1 MMRFAIQ
8 LILWWALAA
17 SSQAGQLLAVK
28 AEPEFDTLR
37 LSLEL
42 SAPTQFRYSLLDKPD
57 RLVVELIAT
66 EASSSF
72 NPATLKAPPV
82 SSLRH
87 SLNGKNLKL
96 VFELDSS
103 ALVKAYKLRSGQQQP
118 DRVVLELSGF
128 KAVGVRKESSTD
140 K

>member
-66 EASSSF
+66 EASS
-72 NPATLKAPPV
+72 
-82 SSLRH
+82 
-87 SLNGKNLKL
+87 
-96 VFELDSS
+96 
-103 ALVKAYKLRSGQQQP
+103 
-118 DRVVLELSGF
+118 
-128 KAVGVRKESSTD
+128 
-140 K
+140 